1 MIDTDPVITLPMNVP
16 SGLAAEPAPF
26 PFATY
31 RVEPSAET
39 ATAVGYQPTGMSPAT
54 RIALGSS
61 RTTATALLPAIA
73 TYSVRP
79 SGARASAFGSLPTG
93 ARGVSATVSCS
104 ITRPVATSTRATPFE
119 PARATNRSVP
129 RKAMADG
136 WGPTKR
142 DGRTLGRSDRSITA
156 MLRSEEHTSELQ
168 SRPHLVCRLLLE
180 KKKKKC

>member
-16 SGLAAEPAPF
+16 SGLAPEPAPF

-31 RVEPSAET
+31 KVEPSAET

-54 RIALGSS
+54 RIAPRSS

-93 ARGVSATVSCS
+93 ARGASATVSCS
-104 ITRPVATSTRATPFE
+104 TTRPVATSTRATPFE
-119 PARATNRSVP
+119 PARATNRWGP
-129 RKAMADG
+129 RKATADG
-136 WGPTKR
+136 GGPTKSG
-142 DGRTLGRSDRSITA
+142 GRGRGRAVRSITE
-156 MLRSEEHTSELQ
+156 MLESPQ
-168 SRPHLVCRLLLE
+168 LLT
-180 KKKKKC
+180 

>member
-1 MIDTDPVITLPMNVP
+1 MIDTEPVINLAMNVP
-16 SGLAAEPAPF
+16 SGLAPEPAPF

-31 RVEPSAET
+31 NVEPSAET
-39 ATAVGYQPTGMSPAT
+39 ATAVGYQPTGINPAT
-54 RIALGSS
+54 RIAGGST

-93 ARGVSATVSCS
+93 ARGPSATVSCS
-104 ITRPVATSTRATPFE
+104 ITRPVTTSTRATPFA

-136 WGPTKR
+136 WGPTKSG
-142 DGRTLGRSDRSITA
+142 GRVVGRSVRSITE
-156 MLRSEEHTSELQ
+156 MLEAPQVL
-168 SRPHLVCRLLLE
+168 
-180 KKKKKC
+180 